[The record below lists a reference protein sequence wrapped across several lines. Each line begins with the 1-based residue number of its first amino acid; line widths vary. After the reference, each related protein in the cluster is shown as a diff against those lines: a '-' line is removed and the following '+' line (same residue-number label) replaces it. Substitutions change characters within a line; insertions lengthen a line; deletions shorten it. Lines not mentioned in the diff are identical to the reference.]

1 MSSLNT
7 VNARI
12 KAQREAEEAAIN
24 AAIEAGKL
32 QSLKFADK
40 KVVEKSGRIARH
52 VEKMEDDDK
61 SKRVVELASST
72 VKKGV
77 VFKPLDPVAKWL
89 K

>member
-1 MSSLNT
+1 MSSLNN

-12 KAQREAEEAAIN
+12 KAQREEEEAAIN

-32 QSLKFADK
+32 QALKFADK
-40 KVVEKSGRIARH
+40 KTVEKSGRISRH
-52 VEKMEDDDK
+52 VEKMEDDEN
-61 SKRVVELASST
+61 SKKVVERARST

>member
-1 MSSLNT
+1 MSSLNN

-12 KAQREAEEAAIN
+12 KAQREEEEAAIN

-32 QSLKFADK
+32 QALKFADK
-40 KVVEKSGRIARH
+40 KTVEKSSRISRH
-52 VEKMEDDDK
+52 VEKMEDDEN
-61 SKRVVELASST
+61 SKKVVERAGST

>member
-12 KAQREAEEAAIN
+12 KAQREAEEAAIA
-24 AAIEAGKL
+24 AAIADGKC

-40 KVVEKSGRIARH
+40 KTVEKSGRIARH
-52 VEKMEDDDK
+52 VEKMEDNDK
-61 SKRVVELASST
+61 SKQVVELASST